1 MDRIS
6 HTPGMDWCLPQSP
19 QPTECTVVVLT
30 HLQRRWPES
39 VKQEVVPEGETQ
51 TGRLCSVSP
60 GMREWER
67 NPSGSPI
74 PASVSLLLSL
84 FLFFCSPRPPGPPSG
99 SSTCP
104 HFSPEQPLPPPPDA
118 NVNFLQQ
125 PFSPSSVFPQCSS
138 FYFNNHHITLYIN
151 FFNSLSSQLEVISF
165 KSSLSYSSLNPW
177 CLAVLSLKNIG

>member
-104 HFSPEQPLPPPPDA
+104 HFSPEQPLPPPPGPGRLRGVGQSCQSA
-118 NVNFLQQ
+118 WGK
-125 PFSPSSVFPQCSS
+125 P
-138 FYFNNHHITLYIN
+138 HTLEQGA
-151 FFNSLSSQLEVISF
+151 LSSEPTTTPIFPARQ
-165 KSSLSYSSLNPW
+165 K
-177 CLAVLSLKNIG
+177 